1 MDKSMQ
7 EIIKASNVEPNSPN
21 TNANSEN
28 ENNLEK
34 LYTQTYRSR
43 MPLYSDYVFHRIFG
57 SDTEES
63 NAALIG
69 LLNIILERDND
80 PITWVKIKNPI
91 DFGNF
96 MNDKETELDI
106 KAETNSH
113 QIIDIEMQVNNLIF
127 FRNRTTFYAGRLVNS
142 SLKEG
147 ENYGMMRQS
156 VVISIINGKVFP
168 EDVGY
173 HGIFELRE
181 RNSDVLLCDRLV
193 MHFLQL
199 TELDIEKPVEEMN
212 RLERL
217 GFYLRHASDADYKEK
232 IYEICKAEEGIIVAE
247 DLYRKATQEE
257 IEAERAEARFKYELR
272 YNTDMYY
279 SREEGRAEGAM
290 EKQLDIAKNFK
301 MSGIPLDVIAQNTGL
316 SIAEVEML

>member
-1 MDKSMQ
+1 MDMSKK
-7 EIIKASNVEPNSPN
+7 EITNANSTEQNSPN
-21 TNANSEN
+21 TKQEHAQD
-28 ENNLEK
+28 LEK
-34 LYTQTYRSR
+34 LYSETYRSR
-43 MPLYSDYVFHRIFG
+43 MPLYSDYVFHRVFG

-91 DFGNF
+91 DFGNLAG
-96 MNDKETELDI
+96 DKETELDI
-106 KAETNSH
+106 KAETNSR
-113 QIIDIEMQVNNLIF
+113 QIIDIEMQVNNLAF
-127 FRNRTTFYAGRLVNS
+127 FRNRTTFYAGRLINS

-156 VVISIINGKVFP
+156 VVISIINGKVFQ
-168 EDVGY
+168 DGVGY

-181 RNSDVLLCDRLV
+181 KNSGVLLCDRLV

-199 TELDIEKPVEEMN
+199 SELDMEKPVEEMN

-217 GFYLRHASDADYKEK
+217 GFYLRHASDVDYKEK
-232 IYEICKAEEGIIVAE
+232 IYEICKAEEGIVVAE

-279 SREEGRAEGAM
+279 SKEVGREEGKAE
-290 EKQLDIAKNFK
+290 EKKVIAGNLK
-301 MSGIPLDVIAQNTGL
+301 SAGIPLDVIAQNTGL
-316 SIAEVEML
+316 SLAEVEAL

>member
-1 MDKSMQ
+1 MDKSKKEFTSASTTEQ
-7 EIIKASNVEPNSPN
+7 NLPSTKAEH
-21 TNANSEN
+21 AQ
-28 ENNLEK
+28 NLEK
-34 LYTQTYRSR
+34 LYTDTFRSR
-43 MPLYSDYVFHRIFG
+43 MPLYSDYVFHRVFG

-91 DFGNF
+91 DFGNLAG
-96 MNDKETELDI
+96 DKETELDI

-113 QIIDIEMQVNNLIF
+113 QIIDIEMQVNNLAF
-127 FRNRTTFYAGRLVNS
+127 FRNRTTFYAGRLINS

-147 ENYGMMRQS
+147 ENYGMMKQS

-168 EDVGY
+168 DGVGY

-181 RNSDVLLCDRLV
+181 KDSGVLLCDRLV

-199 TELDIEKPVEEMN
+199 NELDMEKPVEEMN

-217 GFYLRHASDADYKEK
+217 GFYLRHASDVDYKEK
-232 IYEICKAEEGIIVAE
+232 IYEICKAEEGIVVAE

-257 IEAERAEARFKYELR
+257 IEAERAEARFKYRLR
-272 YNTDMYY
+272 YNTDMFY
-279 SREEGRAEGAM
+279 SRQEGYEEGEKAGKQEDARKMREKGMTAEM
-290 EKQLDIAKNFK
+290 IKEI
-301 MSGIPLDVIAQNTGL
+301 TGL
-316 SIAEVEML
+316 SPEEYMS